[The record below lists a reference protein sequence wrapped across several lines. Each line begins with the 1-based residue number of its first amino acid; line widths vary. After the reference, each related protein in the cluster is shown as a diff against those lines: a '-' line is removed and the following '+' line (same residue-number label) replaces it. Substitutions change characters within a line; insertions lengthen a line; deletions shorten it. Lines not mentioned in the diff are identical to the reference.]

1 MLKRRGKGKD
11 MSIWAVFRIFSVT
24 LVVAALSGVCM
35 ASETVPV
42 AGSRSCGGR
51 SEAFIP
57 KVVLDTD
64 IGGDYDDVGALATM
78 HALADLGEC
87 DVLAVG
93 SCSTSRDAVPCI
105 EILNDYY
112 GRTFLPVGGVPD
124 WPLKPRACGDFWHK
138 VKWPEVLK
146 AKYPRFRHRTSAEAP
161 DAVRVY
167 RRALADAPDG
177 SVVFI
182 AIGNMTNLPRLLD
195 SKPDFL
201 SPLAG
206 RDLVARKVC
215 QLVIM
220 GGEFPSGR
228 ECNLKGN
235 VRASQRLFAEWPTL
249 VICAGYEIGTP
260 VLTGSRLILLPDDG
274 NPVRDAYFTAM
285 SQGGKRGRNS
295 WDQTAVLAAIRS
307 VDQYFGLER
316 GRVTVKEDGS
326 NTWTVE
332 PDGPHARLLA
342 KLPPDELAQVIE
354 ELMMR
359 PPAVRTSRTPK

>member
-1 MLKRRGKGKD
+1 
-11 MSIWAVFRIFSVT
+11 MSMQAVFRRFAAT
-24 LVVAALSGVCM
+24 LAVVALSG
-35 ASETVPV
+35 AGLGAETVPV
-42 AGSRSCGGR
+42 AGSCSCGDQAD
-51 SEAFIP
+51 AFIP

-64 IGGDYDDVGALATM
+64 IGGDYDDVGALAAM

-87 DVLAVG
+87 EVLAVG

-182 AIGNMTNLPRLLD
+182 AVGNMTNLPRLLD

-206 RDLVARKVC
+206 RDLVARKVRR
-215 QLVIM
+215 LVIM

-228 ECNLKGN
+228 ECNLKGD

-249 VICAGYEIGTP
+249 VVCAGYEIGTP
-260 VLTGSRLILLPDDG
+260 VLTGRRLIQLPDEG

-285 SQGGKRGRNS
+285 SQGGNRGRNS
-295 WDQTAVLAAIRS
+295 WDQTAVLAAIRP
-307 VDQYFGLER
+307 VDRYFGIER

-326 NTWTVE
+326 NTWAAE
-332 PDGPHARLLA
+332 PAGPHARLLA

-359 PPAVRTSRTPK
+359 QPAVQTSRMPK